1 MGLAGQSGGKKQ
13 SRKKEQVGLDVGQI
27 WVCYRSRKK
36 VSVSGAAEQGT
47 VAQYDA
53 GEEGRNKIMQSLKNQ
68 IKNFKFY
75 FSYNRKLLKGF

>member
-1 MGLAGQSGGKKQ
+1 MVGKKQ

-36 VSVSGAAEQGT
+36 ASVSGVVEQGT
-47 VAQYDA
+47 VAQHDA
-53 GEEGRNKIMQSLKNQ
+53 REEGRNKITQDLKNQ

-75 FSYNRKLLKGF
+75 FS